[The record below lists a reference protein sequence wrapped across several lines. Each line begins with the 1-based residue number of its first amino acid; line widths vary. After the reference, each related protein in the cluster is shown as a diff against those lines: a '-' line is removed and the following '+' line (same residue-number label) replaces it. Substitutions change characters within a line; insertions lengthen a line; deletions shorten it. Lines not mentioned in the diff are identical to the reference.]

1 MSVTELAGAL
11 EVNRTVVYRLVTTLE
26 QHALARRDG
35 SGRVELGLA
44 VLNLSRA
51 VQPMLRDLATGI
63 LRRLAEEL
71 GATAHL
77 TIADGGEALAV
88 AVVEPSWTDYHVA
101 YRIGSRHPLTSGAA
115 GRAIMLARS
124 GRSSGAKPGAGG
136 GRSAAGTKATGYVVS
151 QGELQPGAH
160 GVAAPV
166 LGIAAMEA
174 SVGVV
179 TLGPLDAAA
188 IGPRVVLAAA
198 ELADDLR

>member
-1 MSVTELAGAL
+1 
-11 EVNRTVVYRLVTTLE
+11 
-26 QHALARRDG
+26 
-35 SGRVELGLA
+35 
-44 VLNLSRA
+44 
-51 VQPMLRDLATGI
+51 
-63 LRRLAEEL
+63 
-71 GATAHL
+71 
-77 TIADGGEALAV
+77 
-88 AVVEPSWTDYHVA
+88 
-101 YRIGSRHPLTSGAA
+101 
-115 GRAIMLARS
+115 MLARS
-124 GRSSGAKPGAGG
+124 GRSSGANPGAGSG
-136 GRSAAGTKATGYVVS
+136 GSVPGTKATGYVVS